1 MNRTTHLPAREGQNL
16 TTYAFKVVV
25 EPDEDRWRAYV
36 PELEHL
42 GAATWG
48 YTREEALTHMREV
61 MEPRLW
67 PFRRLGKASRRC
79 RGGAWGGVFSP
90 RPVALT
96 GANPARARTAAGR
109 RRGCRRRSA
118 AVCGTKHRCRP
129 LTGRGGRDEC
139 LCATRSCSR

>member
-48 YTREEALTHMREV
+48 YTREEALTHIREV
-61 MEPRLW
+61 MELI
-67 PFRRLGKASRRC
+67 
-79 RGGAWGGVFSP
+79 
-90 RPVALT
+90 VAELVED
-96 GANPARARTAAGR
+96 GEPIPAAAQV
-109 RRGCRRRSA
+109 SEE
-118 AVCGTKHRCRP
+118 P
-129 LTGRGGRDEC
+129 LVTV
-139 LCATRSCSR
+139 TV